1 MGALRALV
9 SGGGCRHGLNH
20 AAPLPS
26 PMPRSSLLPALR
38 MLSYSPIA
46 HTTTTP
52 DLPARAAFTP
62 SWSRGLVSP
71 VSTSPFFQG
80 CQSRGLAGTFPR
92 GSKAPHGRRKVAS
105 SSPADGHQ
113 KRLNPRA
120 AAAGAAAE
128 GLGEEGA
135 EGVALKVP
143 GICPGCGVSMQS
155 EDPKLPGFFVL
166 PAVLDPAKSAEVL
179 GFEDEEGLDEEELEE
194 LEGLT
199 EEEEEEAAGRKKVAL
214 WTEFDLK
221 NRGSPGKL
229 VEAMPPP
236 VEVEVVDDV
245 GTGFE
250 EFDLYDDLDADL
262 AAEASR
268 KSGRKGGSDSR
279 GYGEEEEE
287 EEGEEEEEF
296 DEEAWAKAWEEQ
308 MERNGADELKGGS
321 RGATRGRG
329 SIGARGATGSDV
341 DGEEE
346 EEGGQE
352 KDGKLVV
359 CARCHALRNYGQV
372 KDESVENL
380 LPDFDFER
388 AVGQR
393 LRAAYGRRAV
403 VLVVVDAADFDGS
416 FPRRA
421 AELLARAEAEAAG
434 KWKESQADGKAAG
447 PPGGSNTFRLILAAN
462 KADLLPP
469 QISPLRLEQWIRR
482 RAKAGGL
489 PRLTSLHLLSAKTGF
504 GVGYLASQLGT
515 LAGPRGDVWVVGA
528 QNAGKSSLIN
538 ALAAAV
544 KTGGKGGKGGGKAGM
559 TGKGAGGRRVG
570 KKGGKGG
577 GGGRGGVGL
586 TEAWV
591 PGTTIGV
598 VPIEGVL
605 GGRTRV
611 MDTPGLLHP
620 HQLSVRLSREELKVV
635 VPRKALKPRTFRI
648 KVRRW
653 GGVSGFGFRVRV
665 MDTPGLLHPQQ
676 LSVRLSREELKV
688 VVPRKAL
695 KPRTFRIKLWVRL
708 SREELKVVV
717 PRSCSLLWVRQ
728 QQQAAPSVVQ
738 PGQCILLG
746 GLARVDVEEAAAESI
761 YLTFQLPPSPPPFHL
776 SFAARAVRAA
786 GRTRSGQCIL
796 LGGLAR
802 VDVEEAAAESI
813 YLTVW
818 LSPMIAC
825 HMGKIANAP
834 AVLEKHVGVKLQ
846 PPAEAS
852 RMADLGMWLPRS
864 VTVEGTRWDQSSAD
878 VAVAGLGWVA
888 VGIKGSAK
896 LKVWTFEGVGVT
908 VREAM
913 VFDYAPVFERPGF
926 STGGL
931 PVTREEGGKG
941 GSGGGG
947 AVGSGSDGK
956 KTKKKTRGGSN
967 RSRPDEVDAVVL

>member
-1 MGALRALV
+1 MIRNFLD
-9 SGGGCRHGLNH
+9 S
-20 AAPLPS
+20 S
-26 PMPRSSLLPALR
+26 SSLLR
-38 MLSYSPIA
+38 S
-46 HTTTTP
+46 TRR
-52 DLPARAAFTP
+52 DLPRF
-62 SWSRGLVSP
+62 L
-71 VSTSPFFQG
+71 
-80 CQSRGLAGTFPR
+80 
-92 GSKAPHGRRKVAS
+92 
-105 SSPADGHQ
+105 
-113 KRLNPRA
+113 
-120 AAAGAAAE
+120 
-128 GLGEEGA
+128 GLG
-135 EGVALKVP
+135 
-143 GICPGCGVSMQS
+143 
-155 EDPKLPGFFVL
+155 D
-166 PAVLDPAKSAEVL
+166 D
-179 GFEDEEGLDEEELEE
+179 EGLDEGELEE

-199 EEEEEEAAGRKKVAL
+199 EEEEEAAGRKKVAL

-229 VEAMPPP
+229 VEAMLPP

-250 EFDLYDDLDADL
+250 EFDVDDDLDADL

-268 KSGRKGGSDSR
+268 KSGRKGGTDAR
-279 GYGEEEEE
+279 DNGEEEDE

-308 MERNGADELKGGS
+308 MERNGTDELKRDS
-321 RGATRGRG
+321 RGAARGRG
-329 SIGARGATGSDV
+329 DRMRGRDV

-346 EEGGQE
+346 EEAGGLDGQE

-421 AELLARAEAEAAG
+421 TELLARAEAEAAG

-544 KTGGKGGKGGGKAGM
+544 NTGGKGGKGGGKAGM
-559 TGKGAGGRRVG
+559 TGKGAGGRAG

-665 MDTPGLLHPQQ
+665 MDMPGLLHPQQ

-695 KPRTFRIKLWVRL
+695 KPRTFRIKGSGFRMRVMDTPGLLHWHQLWVRL

-717 PRSCSLLWVRQ
+717 PRSCSYLWVRQ
-728 QQQAAPSVVQ
+728 QQQAAASVVQ

-761 YLTFQLPPSPPPFHL
+761 YLTFQLPPSPPHSFSPLQPGQCVLLRGLARVDVEEAAAESIYPTVWLLPMIASRAPPHCSSRPPL
-776 SFAARAVRAA
+776 PARPCLPATSTPPFAARAP
-786 GRTRSGQCIL
+786 GQCIL

-941 GSGGGG
+941 GSGSGG

-956 KTKKKTRGGSN
+956 KAKKKTRGGSN

>member
-1 MGALRALV
+1 MLTFLTSSGSFRRPLMGALRAFA
-9 SGGGCRHGLNH
+9 SGAGCCHGLSR
-20 AAPLPS
+20 APAPS
-26 PMPRSSLLPALR
+26 PTPRSSLLPALLT
-38 MLSYSPIA
+38 LSSSPIT
-46 HTTTTP
+46 HTSP
-52 DLPARAAFTP
+52 CLPARAALTP

-71 VSTSPFFQG
+71 SAFFQ
-80 CQSRGLAGTFPR
+80 CAQSRGFVRTFPQ
-92 GSKAPHGRRKVAS
+92 GLKAPDGSRKVAGS
-105 SSPADGHQ
+105 NPASDHG
-113 KRLNPRA
+113 KRLAARA
-120 AAAGAAAE
+120 GGAGASAE
-128 GLGEEGA
+128 GGGEEGTG
-135 EGVALKVP
+135 EVSGKVP
-143 GICPGCGVSMQS
+143 GICPGCGVTMQS
-155 EDPKLPGFFVL
+155 DDPKLPGFFVL
-166 PAVLDPAKSAEVL
+166 PAALDPAKSAEVPGL
-179 GFEDEEGLDEEELEE
+179 GDDEGIEEAEWED
-194 LEGLT
+194 LEGLA
-199 EEEEEEAAGRKKVAL
+199 EEEEEEGAGRKKTAM

-221 NRGSPGKL
+221 SRGSPGKL
-229 VEAMPPP
+229 VEAKLP
-236 VEVEVVDDV
+236 VDEVDDADV
-245 GTGFE
+245 ESGFE
-250 EFDLYDDLDADL
+250 EFDADNYLDADL

-268 KSGRKGGSDSR
+268 KSGRKGVNDDNEDDDED
-279 GYGEEEEE
+279 EEEDEL
-287 EEGEEEEEF
+287 F
-296 DEEAWAKAWEEQ
+296 DEEAWAKAWEKQ
-308 MERNGADELKGGS
+308 LGRNGAEELIKGDF
-321 RGATRGRG
+321 RGK
-329 SIGARGATGSDV
+329 GARGERGGDWMRGGV
-341 DGEEE
+341 VEGEEE
-346 EEGGQE
+346 EAEEEEGQM

-504 GVGYLASQLGT
+504 GVGHLAGQLAA

-544 KTGGKGGKGGGKAGM
+544 KGAGKGGKGGGKAGQ
-559 TGKGAGGRRVG
+559 GAGGKRS
-570 KKGGKGG
+570 KKGG
-577 GGGRGGVGL
+577 GGGGGGVGGVGL

-605 GGRTRV
+605 GGRARV

-620 HQLSVRLSREELKVV
+620 HQLSVRLTRDELKVV
-635 VPRKALKPRTFRI
+635 VPKKALKPRTFRI
-648 KVRRW
+648 K
-653 GGVSGFGFRVRV
+653 
-665 MDTPGLLHPQQ
+665 
-676 LSVRLSREELKV
+676 
-688 VVPRKAL
+688 
-695 KPRTFRIKLWVRL
+695 
-708 SREELKVVV
+708 
-717 PRSCSLLWVRQ
+717 
-728 QQQAAPSVVQ
+728 
-738 PGQCILLG
+738 PGQCVLMG
-746 GLARVDVEEAAAESI
+746 GLARVDVEQAAAESI
-761 YLTFQLPPSPPPFHL
+761 YLT
-776 SFAARAVRAA
+776 A
-786 GRTRSGQCIL
+786 
-796 LGGLAR
+796 
-802 VDVEEAAAESI
+802 
-813 YLTVW
+813 W

-825 HMGKIANAP
+825 HMGKIETAP
-834 AVLEKHVGVKLQ
+834 AVLEKHVGDKLQ
-846 PPAEAS
+846 PPAQAS
-852 RMADLGMWLPRS
+852 RMGELGVWLPRS
-864 VTVEGTRWDQSSAD
+864 VTVEGTRWDQSSTD
-878 VAVAGLGWVA
+878 VAIAGLGWVG
-888 VGIKGSAK
+888 VGIKGTAK

-913 VFDYAPVFERPGF
+913 VFDYATVFERPGF

-931 PVTREEGGKG
+931 PVTREDGAK

-947 AVGSGSDGK
+947 AVSGGTDGK
-956 KTKKKTRGGSN
+956 KKKKKVRGGSN

>member
-1 MGALRALV
+1 
-9 SGGGCRHGLNH
+9 
-20 AAPLPS
+20 
-26 PMPRSSLLPALR
+26 
-38 MLSYSPIA
+38 
-46 HTTTTP
+46 
-52 DLPARAAFTP
+52 
-62 SWSRGLVSP
+62 
-71 VSTSPFFQG
+71 
-80 CQSRGLAGTFPR
+80 
-92 GSKAPHGRRKVAS
+92 
-105 SSPADGHQ
+105 
-113 KRLNPRA
+113 
-120 AAAGAAAE
+120 
-128 GLGEEGA
+128 
-135 EGVALKVP
+135 
-143 GICPGCGVSMQS
+143 MQS

-166 PAVLDPAKSAEVL
+166 PAALDPARSAEVVGL
-179 GFEDEEGLDEEELEE
+179 GDDEGIDEGELEE
-194 LEGLT
+194 LEGLM
-199 EEEEEEAAGRKKVAL
+199 EEEEEEAAGRKKTTM

-221 NRGSPGKL
+221 NRDSPGKL
-229 VEAMPPP
+229 VEAKLPP
-236 VEVEVVDDV
+236 VEVDVVDDV

-250 EFDLYDDLDADL
+250 EFDVDFDLDADL

-268 KSGRKGGSDSR
+268 KSGRKGGSDAR
-279 GYGEEEEE
+279 DNGEDEEEEE
-287 EEGEEEEEF
+287 EEEEDEF

-321 RGATRGRG
+321 RGATRGRVAM
-329 SIGARGATGSDV
+329 GARGATGRDV

-504 GVGYLASQLGT
+504 GVAYLASQLAT

-544 KTGGKGGKGGGKAGM
+544 KTGGKAGKGGGKVGT
-559 TGKGAGGRRVG
+559 TGKGAGGRAG

-577 GGGRGGVGL
+577 GGGVGGVGL

-648 KVRRW
+648 K
-653 GGVSGFGFRVRV
+653 
-665 MDTPGLLHPQQ
+665 
-676 LSVRLSREELKV
+676 
-688 VVPRKAL
+688 
-695 KPRTFRIKLWVRL
+695 
-708 SREELKVVV
+708 
-717 PRSCSLLWVRQ
+717 
-728 QQQAAPSVVQ
+728 
-738 PGQCILLG
+738 PGQCVLLG

-761 YLTFQLPPSPPPFHL
+761 YLT
-776 SFAARAVRAA
+776 A
-786 GRTRSGQCIL
+786 
-796 LGGLAR
+796 
-802 VDVEEAAAESI
+802 
-813 YLTVW
+813 W

-864 VTVEGTRWDQSSAD
+864 VTVEGTRWDQSSTD
-878 VAVAGLGWVA
+878 VAIAGLGWVA

-931 PVTREEGGKG
+931 PVTREDGGKG

-956 KTKKKTRGGSN
+956 KTKKKKARGGSN

>member
-1 MGALRALV
+1 MGALRAFA
-9 SGGGCRHGLNH
+9 SGGGCRHSLHH
-20 AAPLPS
+20 AATLPS
-26 PMPRSSLLPALR
+26 PTSRSSFLPALR
-38 MLSYSPIA
+38 TLSLAPIA
-46 HTTTTP
+46 HTTTTSSN
-52 DLPARAAFTP
+52 LPARAAFTP

-71 VSTSPFFQG
+71 VSTSPFFHG
-80 CQSRGLAGTFPR
+80 GQSRGLAGSFPR
-92 GSKAPHGRRKVAS
+92 GVKFPNGRRKVAS
-105 SSPADGHQ
+105 SNPGGGYR
-113 KRLNPRA
+113 KRLDLRA
-120 AAAGAAAE
+120 AVSVASAE
-128 GLGEEGA
+128 GVGEEGA
-135 EGVALKVP
+135 EGVAGKVP

-166 PAVLDPAKSAEVL
+166 PAALDPARSAEVAGL
-179 GFEDEEGLDEEELEE
+179 GDDEGIDEGELEE
-194 LEGLT
+194 LEGLM
-199 EEEEEEAAGRKKVAL
+199 EEEEEEAAGRKKTAM

-229 VEAMPPP
+229 VEAKLPP
-236 VEVEVVDDV
+236 VEVDVVDDV

-250 EFDLYDDLDADL
+250 EFDVDFDLDADL

-268 KSGRKGGSDSR
+268 KSGRKGGSDAR
-279 GYGEEEEE
+279 DNGEDEEEEE
-287 EEGEEEEEF
+287 EEEEDEF

-321 RGATRGRG
+321 RGATRGRVAM
-329 SIGARGATGSDV
+329 GARGATGRDV

-504 GVGYLASQLGT
+504 GVGYLASQLAT

-544 KTGGKGGKGGGKAGM
+544 KTGGKAGKGGGKAGI
-559 TGKGAGGRRVG
+559 TGKGAGGRAG

-577 GGGRGGVGL
+577 GGGGGGVGGVGL

-648 KVRRW
+648 K
-653 GGVSGFGFRVRV
+653 
-665 MDTPGLLHPQQ
+665 
-676 LSVRLSREELKV
+676 
-688 VVPRKAL
+688 
-695 KPRTFRIKLWVRL
+695 
-708 SREELKVVV
+708 
-717 PRSCSLLWVRQ
+717 
-728 QQQAAPSVVQ
+728 
-738 PGQCILLG
+738 PGQCIMLG

-761 YLTFQLPPSPPPFHL
+761 YLT
-776 SFAARAVRAA
+776 A
-786 GRTRSGQCIL
+786 
-796 LGGLAR
+796 
-802 VDVEEAAAESI
+802 
-813 YLTVW
+813 W

-864 VTVEGTRWDQSSAD
+864 VTVEGTRWDQSSTD
-878 VAVAGLGWVA
+878 VAIAGLGWVA

-931 PVTREEGGKG
+931 PVTREDGGKG

-956 KTKKKTRGGSN
+956 KTKKKKARGGSN

>member
-1 MGALRALV
+1 MLTLVASSISLRRPLMGALRAFA
-9 SGGGCRHGLNH
+9 SGGGCRHGLNR
-20 AAPLPS
+20 AVPLPS
-26 PMPRSSLLPALR
+26 PTLRSSLLPTLR
-38 MLSYSPIA
+38 TLSHSLIA
-46 HTTTTP
+46 TTTTSP
-52 DLPARAAFTP
+52 ILPARAAFTP

-71 VSTSPFFQG
+71 VSPSPFFHG
-80 CQSRGLAGTFPR
+80 SQSRGLAGSFPR
-92 GSKAPHGRRKVAS
+92 GLKAPHGRRKLAS
-105 SSPADGHQ
+105 SNHAGGYR
-113 KRLNPRA
+113 KRLDMRA
-120 AAAGAAAE
+120 AAASDSAEATAE
-128 GLGEEGA
+128 GAGEEGKQ
-135 EGVALKVP
+135 GVAGKVP
-143 GICPGCGVSMQS
+143 DICPGCGVTMQS

-166 PAVLDPAKSAEVL
+166 PAALDPARSAEVSGL
-179 GFEDEEGLDEEELEE
+179 GDDEGIDEEELEE
-194 LEGLT
+194 LEGL
-199 EEEEEEAAGRKKVAL
+199 EEEEEEAAGRKKVTM

-229 VEAMPPP
+229 VEAKLPP
-236 VEVEVVDDV
+236 VGDDADDV

-250 EFDLYDDLDADL
+250 EFDVDFDLDADL

-268 KSGRKGGSDSR
+268 KSGRKGGSD
-279 GYGEEEEE
+279 GHEYGEEE
-287 EEGEEEEEF
+287 EEEEEF
-296 DEEAWAKAWEEQ
+296 DEEAWAKAWEDQ
-308 MERNGADELKGGS
+308 LERNGADELKRDS
-321 RGATRGRG
+321 RGVARGRG
-329 SIGARGATGSDV
+329 DRMRGMEVEGEA
-341 DGEEE
+341 EEE
-346 EEGGQE
+346 EEE

-504 GVGYLASQLGT
+504 GVGYLASQLAT
-515 LAGPRGDVWVVGA
+515 LAGPRGD
-528 QNAGKSSLIN
+528 
-538 ALAAAV
+538 
-544 KTGGKGGKGGGKAGM
+544 
-559 TGKGAGGRRVG
+559 
-570 KKGGKGG
+570 
-577 GGGRGGVGL
+577 
-586 TEAWV
+586 AWV

-620 HQLSVRLSREELKVV
+620 HQLSVRLTREELKVV
-635 VPRKALKPRTFRI
+635 VPKKALKPRTFRI
-648 KVRRW
+648 K
-653 GGVSGFGFRVRV
+653 
-665 MDTPGLLHPQQ
+665 
-676 LSVRLSREELKV
+676 
-688 VVPRKAL
+688 
-695 KPRTFRIKLWVRL
+695 
-708 SREELKVVV
+708 
-717 PRSCSLLWVRQ
+717 
-728 QQQAAPSVVQ
+728 
-738 PGQCILLG
+738 PGQCVLLG

-761 YLTFQLPPSPPPFHL
+761 YLT
-776 SFAARAVRAA
+776 A
-786 GRTRSGQCIL
+786 
-796 LGGLAR
+796 
-802 VDVEEAAAESI
+802 
-813 YLTVW
+813 W

-825 HMGKIANAP
+825 HMGKIASAP

-864 VTVEGTRWDQSSAD
+864 VTVEGTRWDQSSTD
-878 VAVAGLGWVA
+878 VAIAGLGWVA

-931 PVTREEGGKG
+931 PVTKEDGGKG

-947 AVGSGSDGK
+947 AVGSGSNGK
-956 KTKKKTRGGSN
+956 KAKKKTRGGSN
-967 RSRPDEVDAVVL
+967 RSRPDEIDAVVL

>member
-1 MGALRALV
+1 MLSLLASSRAFRQPLMGALRAFAT
-9 SGGGCRHGLNH
+9 GGGCRNGLNR
-20 AAPLPS
+20 AAPVPS
-26 PMPRSSLLPALR
+26 PASRSSLLPALR
-38 MLSYSPIA
+38 TLSASPIT
-46 HTTTTP
+46 HTTTAP
-52 DLPARAAFTP
+52 SRPAHAAFTS

-71 VSTSPFFQG
+71 VWPSPFFQG
-80 CQSRGLAGTFPR
+80 GQSRGLAGSFPR
-92 GSKAPHGRRKVAS
+92 GLKAPNGKRKVAS
-105 SSPADGHQ
+105 SKPAGGHR
-113 KRLNPRA
+113 KRLDPRA
-120 AAAGAAAE
+120 AAAGASAE
-128 GLGEEGA
+128 GAGEEGA
-135 EGVALKVP
+135 VGVAGKVP
-143 GICPGCGVSMQS
+143 GICPGCGVTMQS

-166 PAVLDPAKSAEVL
+166 PAALDPARSAEVSGL
-179 GFEDEEGLDEEELEE
+179 GDDEGIDEKELEE
-194 LEGLT
+194 LEGLE
-199 EEEEEEAAGRKKVAL
+199 EEEEEEAEGREKVTM

-221 NRGSPGKL
+221 NRDSPGKL
-229 VEAMPPP
+229 VEAKLPPL
-236 VEVEVVDDV
+236 EDADDDV

-250 EFDLYDDLDADL
+250 EFDVDFDLDADL
-262 AAEASR
+262 AAEASG
-268 KSGRKGGSDSR
+268 KSGRKGGSD
-279 GYGEEEEE
+279 
-287 EEGEEEEEF
+287 
-296 DEEAWAKAWEEQ
+296 
-308 MERNGADELKGGS
+308 
-321 RGATRGRG
+321 
-329 SIGARGATGSDV
+329 AR
-341 DGEEE
+341 E
-346 EEGGQE
+346 
-352 KDGKLVV
+352 
-359 CARCHALRNYGQV
+359 CHALRNYGQV

-504 GVGYLASQLGT
+504 GVG
-515 LAGPRGDVWVVGA
+515 
-528 QNAGKSSLIN
+528 
-538 ALAAAV
+538 
-544 KTGGKGGKGGGKAGM
+544 GKGGKSGGKVGM
-559 TGKGAGGRRVG
+559 TGKGAGGKAG

-577 GGGRGGVGL
+577 GGGGGGGVGGVGL

-620 HQLSVRLSREELKVV
+620 HQLSVRLTREELKVV
-635 VPRKALKPRTFRI
+635 VPKKALKPRTFRI
-648 KVRRW
+648 K
-653 GGVSGFGFRVRV
+653 
-665 MDTPGLLHPQQ
+665 
-676 LSVRLSREELKV
+676 
-688 VVPRKAL
+688 
-695 KPRTFRIKLWVRL
+695 
-708 SREELKVVV
+708 
-717 PRSCSLLWVRQ
+717 
-728 QQQAAPSVVQ
+728 
-738 PGQCILLG
+738 PGQCVLLG

-761 YLTFQLPPSPPPFHL
+761 YLT
-776 SFAARAVRAA
+776 A
-786 GRTRSGQCIL
+786 
-796 LGGLAR
+796 
-802 VDVEEAAAESI
+802 
-813 YLTVW
+813 W

-864 VTVEGTRWDQSSAD
+864 VTVEGTRWDQSSTD
-878 VAVAGLGWVA
+878 VAIAGLGWVA

-931 PVTREEGGKG
+931 PVTREDGGKG
-941 GSGGGG
+941 GSGGDGT
-947 AVGSGSDGK
+947 VGSGLKGK
-956 KTKKKTRGGSN
+956 KTKKTRGGSN
-967 RSRPDEVDAVVL
+967 RSRPDEVDAIVL